1 MSDGKG
7 GGMEETAAP
16 AAGNR
21 SRTWMGFLNI
31 LGPGLGMEDTKQQIF
46 IGIYY
51 VPGTLSDTEN
61 VAKKPDNIPFLWRAY
76 VLDNKHKKQ
85 AN

>member
-16 AAGNR
+16 AAGNH
-21 SRTWMGFLNI
+21 SRNWMGFLNI
-31 LGPGLGMEDTKQQIF
+31 LGLGLGLEDTKQQIF

-51 VPGTLSDTEN
+51 VPGTFLDTEN
-61 VAKKPDNIPFLWRAY
+61 VANKIDNIPFL
-76 VLDNKHKKQ
+76 
-85 AN
+85 